1 MAKKVFIGMSG
12 GVDSCAA
19 AVLLK
24 KKGYEAAGL
33 TLSLWDDAS
42 RCCNYDDIM
51 AAKAACV
58 KIGIPHYVI
67 NMKDE
72 FRKAVVEPFVSSYLS
87 GETPNPC
94 VVCNEK
100 IKFAALIKKMKE
112 NSFDFVATG
121 HYARIE
127 RNGKKYALKKGK
139 DSAKTQEYF
148 LSRLA
153 AETLPFI
160 LFPLGNMKKDEIRS
174 IAAKAGVKPARGE
187 SQEACFLREKESPYD
202 FIKRMNA
209 APAGQASA
217 SLFDTSGKKIR
228 KLEYPYFRYT
238 VGQRKGL
245 GGGGG
250 EPLFVSAID
259 PQNNRVIAG
268 PRDEAVKK
276 ELRIKNLNILAYSGK
291 KHFRAEVKVRY
302 LHKAAKAA
310 VEISGESAG
319 VVFDSPQFAVTPGQL
334 AVIYRGKTVFGS
346 GFIE

>member
-1 MAKKVFIGMSG
+1 MGKKVFVGMSG

-24 KKGYEAAGL
+24 KKGYETAGL
-33 TLSLWDDAS
+33 TLSLWDEAS

-67 NMKDE
+67 NMKEE

-87 GETPNPC
+87 GQTPNPC
-94 VVCNEK
+94 VICNEK
-100 IKFAALIKKMKE
+100 IKFAALIKKMRE

-127 RNGKKYALKKGK
+127 KTGKKYALKKGK

-148 LSRLA
+148 LSRLMR
-153 AETLPFI
+153 ETLPFI
-160 LFPLGNMKKDEIRS
+160 LFPLGNLKKEDARR
-174 IAAKAGVKPARGE
+174 IAAKAGIKPARGE

-209 APAGQASA
+209 APAGQADA
-217 SLFDTSGKKIR
+217 SLFDTSGKMIR
-228 KLEYPYFRYT
+228 KLDYPYFRYT

-245 GGGGG
+245 GGGSG

-259 PQNNRVIAG
+259 PEKNRVIAG
-268 PRDEAVKK
+268 PREEALKK
-276 ELRIKNLNILAYSGK
+276 ELTMKGLNLLADTGK
-291 KHFRAEVKVRY
+291 KLFRAEVKVRY

-310 VEISGESAG
+310 VEISGECAG

-334 AVIYRGKTVFGS
+334 AVIYRGKTVVAS